1 MGGRVCQLSPF
12 IVLGAKVG
20 VRSLCHGKYKSLIE
34 TSPRCRAGIAFSSCS
49 SRILTGRGG
58 T

>member
-1 MGGRVCQLSPF
+1 MCQLSPF